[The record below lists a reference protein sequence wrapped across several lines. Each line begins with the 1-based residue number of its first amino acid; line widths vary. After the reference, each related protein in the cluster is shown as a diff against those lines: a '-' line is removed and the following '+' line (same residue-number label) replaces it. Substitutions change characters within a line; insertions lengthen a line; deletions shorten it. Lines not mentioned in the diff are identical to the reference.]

1 MNSADKS
8 QSRAWILWLG
18 WILFFGL
25 LVVALGLGLLGTS
38 ITVRRVESVPRPP
51 LRPIAQ
57 GESDSSKWAIN
68 YPRQYD
74 RYRQM
79 MQTDTRTKFGGSFP
93 RDYLEET
100 PNLVILFAG
109 GGFAKDYLQARGH
122 VYSREDLLHTKR
134 LTPTSPGTCWT
145 CKSADV
151 PRLLLTMP
159 PQEFYATSFK
169 DLSAEMV
176 HPIGCL
182 DCHDPETMQLTITRP
197 ALREALIAQGRDL
210 ATISHQEMR
219 SLVCA
224 QCHVEYYFR
233 PEDKYL
239 IFPWEKGTSLEAIE
253 AYYEER
259 EFADFTHSV
268 SKTPLVKIQHPE
280 YELYLTGIHAY
291 RNVACADCHMPYR
304 TEGGTKF
311 TDHHIRSPL
320 LDIHNSCQVCHR
332 WPEEEIRTRVES
344 IQGKIRAVRDLVE
357 TNLGEAHLYT
367 AAAMELGSTQE
378 ELAAAR
384 AAIRKAHIRWDFVAA
399 ANGMG
404 FHSPAESLRIL
415 AESLHYAHE
424 AKAELTRLL
433 TARGISLPLAL
444 PNIAT
449 KAAAQ
454 ALEQQFSAGKP
465 PKLLP

>member
-1 MNSADKS
+1 MTSVGNSQRHS
-8 QSRAWILWLG
+8 WILWLG

-25 LVVALGLGLLGTS
+25 LVISFALGLLGTS
-38 ITVRRVESVPRPP
+38 ITIRRVESISRPP
-51 LRPIAQ
+51 LQPIAE
-57 GESDSSKWAIN
+57 GESDSSKWAVN

-74 RYRQM
+74 RYRRM
-79 MQTDTRTKFGGSFP
+79 LESDTRTKFGGSFP

-100 PNLVILFAG
+100 PTLVILFAG
-109 GGFAKDYLQARGH
+109 VGFAKDYLQARGH
-122 VYSREDLLHTKR
+122 TRSREDVLHTKR
-134 LTPTSPGTCWT
+134 LTPASPGTCWT

-151 PRLLLTMP
+151 PRLLLTIP
-159 PQEFYATSFK
+159 PERFYSTPFK
-169 DLSAEMV
+169 DLAAEMN
-176 HPIGCL
+176 HPVGCL
-182 DCHDPETMQLTITRP
+182 DCHDPATMQLTITRP
-197 ALREALIAQGRDL
+197 ALKEALIAQGRDL
-210 ATISHQEMR
+210 TTISHQEMR

-253 AYYEER
+253 TYYEER
-259 EFADFTHSV
+259 NFADWTHSI
-268 SKTPLVKIQHPE
+268 SKTPLVKIQHPD

-311 TDHHIRSPL
+311 TDHHVRSPL
-320 LDIHNSCQVCHR
+320 LNIHNSCQVCHR
-332 WPEEEIRTRVES
+332 WSEEEIRTRVEG
-344 IQGKIRAVRDLVE
+344 IQSKIRSVRDLVE
-357 TNLGEAHLYT
+357 TNLCEAHLYT
-367 AAAMELGSTQE
+367 AAAMESGATEQ
-378 ELAAAR
+378 ELAPIR

-415 AESLHYAHE
+415 AEGLHYAHQ

-433 TARGISLPLAL
+433 TARGISLPLQL
-444 PNIAT
+444 PSLDS
-449 KAAAQ
+449 KSAAQ
-454 ALEQQFSAGKP
+454 ALEQQFTAGQP